1 MTDSQA
7 SSSALPQAEN
17 KMGVMPVGKLLFSM
31 ALPMIIS
38 MLVQALYNI
47 VDSIFVSMYNPALM
61 SALSVAFPAQNLMIG
76 VASGT
81 AVGINALLSRSLGEK
96 NTERANRSAGNGLLL
111 VACGCLLFVI
121 FGLFIAR
128 PFVRFQSSDALTVKA
143 GSEYLFYV
151 CTFSFGLFGQILF
164 ERLLQSTGRTV
175 YSMISQVSGA
185 LINIILDPILIFG
198 WLGLPAMGIKGAAIA
213 TIIGQVIAASI
224 GAFLHFR
231 HNREI
236 RIGRHDLALR
246 KEIVSRIV
254 SVAVPS
260 ILMVCIGSIMTVGMN
275 RILDGFGKIGS
286 TATGVFG
293 AYYKLQSFIFMPV
306 FGLNNG
312 LVPIIAYNYGAGK
325 RSRMLLALRYA
336 VTVAVSLMLLGLLL
350 MQIIPGPMLRLFSAD
365 DTMLEIGIPALRI
378 ISLSFVFAGFCIV
391 SSSSFQALGKGFYS
405 TILSFA
411 RQLVVL
417 LPAAYLLS
425 LSGKLTAVWW
435 SFPIAEIASVT
446 VAVILFLRLYK
457 TTIKNIPDND

>member
-1 MTDSQA
+1 MTDIR
-7 SSSALPQAEN
+7 EN
-17 KMGVMPVGKLLFSM
+17 KMGVMPVGRLLFSM

-47 VDSIFVSMYNPALM
+47 VDSIFVSMYNPALL
-61 SALSVAFPAQNLMIG
+61 SAISLAFPAQNLMIG

-81 AVGINALLSRSLGEK
+81 AVGINALLSRSLGEG
-96 NTERANRSAGNGLLL
+96 NTARANKSAGNGLLL
-111 VACGCLLFVI
+111 VAAGCLLFVF
-121 FGLFIAR
+121 FGLFFAE
-128 PFVRFQSSDALTVKA
+128 PFLRFQSSDAATVAA
-143 GSEYLFYV
+143 GREYLFYV

-175 YSMISQVSGA
+175 YSMISQMTGA
-185 LINIILDPILIFG
+185 IINIILDPILIFG

-213 TIIGQVIAASI
+213 TLIGQMIAASV

-231 HNREI
+231 FNREI
-236 RIGRHDLALR
+236 RISPRDLAPER
-246 KEIVSRIV
+246 RIVSRIV
-254 SVAVPS
+254 SVAIPS
-260 ILMVCIGSIMTVGMN
+260 ILMVCIGSVMTVGMN
-275 RILDGFGKIGS
+275 RIFDGFGAEGL

-293 AYYKLQSFIFMPV
+293 AYFKLQSFIFMPV

-312 LVPIIAYNYGAGK
+312 LIPIIAYNYGAGK

-350 MQIIPGPMLRLFSAD
+350 MQVIPGPMLRLFNAD
-365 DTMLEIGIPALRI
+365 ETMLGIGVPALRT
-378 ISLSFVFAGFCIV
+378 ISLSFIFAGFCIV
-391 SSSSFQALGKGFYS
+391 ASSAFQALGKGFYS

-425 LSGKLTAVWW
+425 LSGKLSAVWW
-435 SFPIAEIASVT
+435 SFPIAELASVS
-446 VAVILFLRLYK
+446 VAVVLFLRLYK
-457 TTIKNIPDND
+457 TTIRNIPDNQ